1 MTRLFSNFPRAVLIS
16 LAVGIAAIAII
27 ATTVP
32 VLGGARDDA
41 YAQNSRLNGDIARVR
56 KGATDTQA
64 DIDYVQQNGA
74 QYEALLQSDR
84 LVPHTRRAAIVELEN
99 SARNNGLT
107 AMTYTIGAAAAST
120 SAQAV
125 QSQSAA
131 GGYRV
136 SVENISLKV
145 GAPTDGSIY
154 NFIADITSAFPGSA
168 VVQSMAISR
177 ASFISAA
184 ALEALSRGEDP
195 KLVEADIIISWR
207 TAQAEE
213 KKDEG
218 KK

>member
-1 MTRLFSNFPRAVLIS
+1 MIRLFSNFPRAVLIS

-27 ATTVP
+27 AITVP
-32 VLGGARDDA
+32 VLGGARDEA
-41 YAQNSRLNGDIARVR
+41 YAQNGRLNGDIARVR
-56 KGATDTQA
+56 KGTTDTQA

-136 SVENISLKV
+136 SVENITLMV

-154 NFIADITSAFPGSA
+154 NFIADIMNTFPGSA
-168 VVQSMAISR
+168 VVQSMSISR

-195 KLVEADIIISWR
+195 KLVEADIIVSWR